1 MSLLLQILLGVVGT
15 LPSFLSSEGV
25 ISSSY
30 SNLFS
35 ASIAAIAAI
44 IADIKGG
51 GTPSS
56 ETQAVLVDL
65 QGEYTAI
72 QQNTSADPNVIGD
85 IAEVSNLIGDAIAGW
100 NSNVDPSTLD
110 VPPAVQ

>member
-25 ISSSY
+25 ISSAY

-51 GTPSS
+51 GSASS
-56 ETQAVLVDL
+56 ETQAVLVAL
-65 QGEYTAI
+65 QGEYTAV

-100 NSNVDPSTLD
+100 NSGVDPSTLP
-110 VPPAVQ
+110 VPPEVL